1 MNCLQNNCSC
11 ANQRGNLVYLNK
23 VFYDGQENASPIMTA
38 LTTTPATFTQ
48 QLSIGG
54 SVCNNNCGC
63 GCDNNCGCN
72 NNCGCGCNCC
82 CC

>member
-48 QLSIGG
+48 IGRASCRERVFY
-54 SVCNNNCGC
+54 SV
-63 GCDNNCGCN
+63 
-72 NNCGCGCNCC
+72 
-82 CC
+82 